1 MDRFRLALTEEEKSF
16 LKTLV
21 RLSIAS
27 RLAEKDIEPPKPPT
41 ELLTRELGAFV
52 TLTLDGSL
60 RGCIGNVVGRGPL
73 YQTIWNMARA
83 AAFEDPRFRPV
94 SALEF
99 DALSVEISILG
110 PVEPCPDPAL
120 IEIGRHGLI
129 MTRGARSGLLLP
141 QVPVEWGWNREQFLA
156 HTCTKAGLPESAWQ
170 DPGTQILWFEAEV
183 FAENS

>member
-1 MDRFRLALTEEEKSF
+1 MERFRLTLTEEEKTY
-16 LKTLV
+16 LKALV

-27 RLAEKDIEPPKPPT
+27 HMAEKDVSPPNPPT
-41 ELLTRELGAFV
+41 ELLQRELGAFV

-73 YQTIWNMARA
+73 FETIWSMARA

-120 IEIGRHGLI
+120 VEVGRHGKRTLN
-129 MTRGARSGLLLP
+129 TEL
-141 QVPVEWGWNREQFLA
+141 
-156 HTCTKAGLPESAWQ
+156 
-170 DPGTQILWFEAEV
+170 
-183 FAENS
+183 